1 MVQSDILAK
10 INSPQLSVF
19 VIWLPI
25 MGADSYQHAQQAQA
39 LLPDARARHLW
50 DGRLALGQGYRR
62 ILPLGA
68 ECKFA
73 WDVYLLYRPGG
84 NRFRYTLLG
93 NSKKGWTPPA
103 PDFWMHQLNCMT
115 REQYFDSKVLREN
128 IEALLTGN
136 LAAR

>member
-1 MVQSDILAK
+1 VVQSDILAK
-10 INSPQLSVF
+10 INSSQLSVF

-25 MGADSYQHAQQAQA
+25 MGSDSYQHAQQAQT
-39 LLPDARARHLW
+39 LLFDSRARHLW
-50 DGRLALGQGYRR
+50 DGRLALAQGYRR

-84 NRFRYTLLG
+84 KRFRYTPIG
-93 NSKKGWTPPA
+93 DGKKGWTPPA

-115 REQYFDSKVLREN
+115 KEQYLDINVLRAA
-128 IEALLTGN
+128 IEKML
-136 LAAR
+136 